1 MKTILA
7 ALALC
12 CATYTQAQTTATR
25 EANWKIVCSDH
36 DELVDFLKDFE
47 ERPIVTGRMGRAG
60 RMAMLINTDTGT
72 WTLIGYTDRGACI
85 IASGT
90 DVQQL
95 DRNRSNRR

>member
-12 CATYTQAQTTATR
+12 CATYTQAQTAATR

-85 IASGT
+85 MASG
-90 DVQQL
+90 DNVQQL
-95 DRNRSNRR
+95 EPTKRNRQ